1 MRPHHGVRTLAAVLT
16 AAAITAPAAQA
27 NFGNFYAPYT
37 PLNSAAVHHADGTT
51 DWTLIGLSAAGGV
64 TLLGAGAT
72 TSRRLRRRD
81 PSVGGIRAARG
92 S

>member
-1 MRPHHGVRTLAAVLT
+1 MRPHLSVRTLAAVLT
-16 AAAITAPAAQA
+16 AAACTAPVAQA
-27 NFGNFYAPYT
+27 NFGDYYAPYT
-37 PLNSAAVHHADGTT
+37 PLNSAAVYHAGAAT

-72 TSRRLRRRD
+72 TSRRRRRRD
-81 PSVGGIRAARG
+81 PSVGRVRAARG